1 MGPSHHR
8 NQRSHPRDD
17 RHRTRTRPDATT
29 ERCTAL
35 GLAHAA
41 ECLSDLVEEASREN
55 LSPLGFFHRILE
67 REIER
72 KTERRVA
79 TSLKLSGLPTG
90 KTLEGF
96 DWTFQPRADRSKLE
110 MLATCAFL
118 RARENVLFLGPP
130 CPATHRHQLG
140 RSVGSRQ

>member
-1 MGPSHHR
+1 MSAAR
-8 NQRSHPRDD
+8 VKVDL
-17 RHRTRTRPDATT
+17 DATT

-41 ECLSDLVEEASREN
+41 ECLSELVEEASREN
-55 LSPLGFFHRILE
+55 LSPLGFFHRVLE

-79 TSLKLSGLPTG
+79 TSLKLSGLPPG

-110 MLATCAFL
+110 ILGTCAFV
-118 RARENVLFLGPP
+118 RAGENVLFLGP
-130 CPATHRHQLG
+130 RG
-140 RSVGSRQ
+140 VGTLRIEVERFVDNAV

>member
-1 MGPSHHR
+1 MSAAR
-8 NQRSHPRDD
+8 VKVDL
-17 RHRTRTRPDATT
+17 DATT

-41 ECLSDLVEEASREN
+41 ECLSELVEEASREN
-55 LSPLGFFHRILE
+55 LSPLGFFHRGRE

-79 TSLKLSGLPTG
+79 TSLKLSGLPPG

-110 MLATCAFL
+110 ILGTCAFV
-118 RARENVLFLGPP
+118 RAGENVLFLGP
-130 CPATHRHQLG
+130 RG
-140 RSVGSRQ
+140 VGTLRIEVERFVDNAV